1 MARALI
7 VFGNGL
13 GMAVD
18 HEYFQ
23 LREGLASAWDST
35 DTFTE
40 DHKRMIASAI
50 PGVDNEHYP
59 EHEDQLDT
67 LQMALVASNFLK
79 SLERDDVQWL
89 SDGSRELPVAVRRFV
104 HAVAVYFHAS
114 NQSLPLNFAD
124 ALGTF
129 VKETKSHVAV
139 LNYDN
144 LLYDALYVQ
153 GVLQGFNGAL
163 IDGFLKNGFASENLD
178 RFYPGRLGWY
188 LHLHGSPLFVGNKK
202 VMRDARDFLDPTH
215 ESHIVL
221 THVTHKPSIINSS
234 PILSEY
240 WNRLNRALDEAACVI
255 LFGYSGEDLHL
266 NEKIV
271 TAASSKTIHIIEW
284 AGAGEQQARTT
295 YWHQKLQGHK
305 VNLIRLENIL
315 DFRNW
320 STLT

>member
-18 HEYFQ
+18 PRYFQ
-23 LREGLASAWDST
+23 LREGLASAWNAT

-40 DHKRMIASAI
+40 SHKQMIASAI
-50 PGVDNEHYP
+50 PGVDDDNYP
-59 EHEDQLDT
+59 EQEDQLDT
-67 LQMALVASNFLK
+67 LQMALVASNFLR

-114 NQSLPLNFAD
+114 NQQLPLNFAD

-129 VKETKSHVAV
+129 IKETKSHVAV

-144 LLYDALYVQ
+144 LLYDALYAQ
-153 GVLQGFNGAL
+153 GVLKGFYGSL
-163 IDGFLKNGFASENLD
+163 IDGFLKDGFDTDNLD
-178 RFYPGRLGWY
+178 RFHPSRLGWY

-221 THVTHKPSIINSS
+221 THVKHKPSIINSS

-240 WNRLNRALDEAACVI
+240 WNRLNRALDEATCVI
-255 LFGYSGEDLHL
+255 LVGYSGEDLHL
-266 NEKIV
+266 NEKII
-271 TAASSKTIHIIEW
+271 TAAPGKSIHVVEW
-284 AGAGEQQARTT
+284 AGAGDEKTRSA
-295 YWHQKLQGHK
+295 YWQNRFRGHK
-305 VNLIRLENIL
+305 VNLVRVENIL
-315 DFRNW
+315 DFRDW
-320 STLT
+320 TGLM